1 MNRNEFLEALP
12 LSRLTVK
19 LIGATLELCTD
30 DIDDIHI
37 MVSGADRDVEK
48 LKIAV
53 TGDQL
58 LIEQPATSIAKNPVG
73 TSWLQ
78 VTVRMP
84 YSWKG
89 RIDGRTVSG
98 WINVRNL
105 AGSDLTLDTVS
116 GLITATGLDFITA
129 GLKSITGDVKVNG
142 MACEKCTLGST
153 SGDVTVQSGR
163 MATCSLATIT
173 GNAALS
179 LLSPF
184 TAITATSVT
193 GDLAIDAPI
202 AACDAV
208 LRSVSGRI
216 RTSGVSI
223 VEDAPASVH
232 FSSVSGILDL
242 VQTEIPQ

>member
-12 LSRLTVK
+12 LTRLTVK

-30 DIDDIHI
+30 DIDDIHV
-37 MVSGADRDVEK
+37 MVSGADRDVSN
-48 LKIAV
+48 LRIAV

-58 LIEQPATSIAKNPVG
+58 LIEQPATSIAKSPMD

-98 WINVRNL
+98 WINARRL
-105 AGSDLTLDTVS
+105 AGSDLTLETVS
-116 GLITATGLDFITA
+116 GLITAAGLDFITA
-129 GLKSITGDVKVNG
+129 SIKSVTGDVKVNG

-163 MATCSLATIT
+163 MGTCSLANVT
-173 GNAALS
+173 GNTVLS

-184 TAITATSVT
+184 TAVTASSVT

-202 AACDAV
+202 QACDAV

-223 VEDAPASVH
+223 IEKAPASVH
-232 FSSVSGILDL
+232 FNSVSGILDL